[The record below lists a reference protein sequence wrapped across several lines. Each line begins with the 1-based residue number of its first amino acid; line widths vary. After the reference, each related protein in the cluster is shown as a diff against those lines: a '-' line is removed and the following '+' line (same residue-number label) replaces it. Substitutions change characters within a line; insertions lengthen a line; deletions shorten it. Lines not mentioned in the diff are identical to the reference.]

1 MHSARNP
8 SQPALTE
15 LPVSNRT
22 SVFMPRLA
30 PLAAALC
37 LALTL
42 APLLPGDGRAAEPG
56 ATEPKGL
63 AITVMHPQRRTM
75 SDTLLVT
82 GSLLPREEI
91 QVGPEIE
98 GYRLVE
104 ILAEVGDRV
113 EKGQVLARLS
123 RDLIDVQLAQNTA
136 NGAKAKAA
144 IAQQRAN
151 LDQTLA
157 QEAEA
162 LTAVDRTR
170 QLRKTGVS
178 SQEQLDERERAVKV
192 ATAQVAAAREAL
204 VAAEADAA
212 LVAAQRHEIELRLE
226 RTDVRTPAAGIVLDR
241 DARVG
246 AIILSA
252 RQEPLFRIARDG
264 AIDLDAE
271 VPESS
276 MARMK
281 VGQKVQVTPAG
292 FTTPVEGT
300 VRLIAAQV
308 DKATRLGRVKIALAD
323 DPDLRPGTYAKGFV
337 ELGRREGLALPLS
350 AVMFDADGAYVM
362 VVEDGLVR
370 TRRVEAGLKG
380 QGRVLIEQG
389 LTPADN
395 VVVRAG
401 GFLREG
407 DRVRTVMN
415 TDISAGTPA
424 APGARGTPARDSSV
438 AGAR

>member
-1 MHSARNP
+1 M
-8 SQPALTE
+8 
-15 LPVSNRT
+15 V
-22 SVFMPRLA
+22 RLA
-30 PLAAALC
+30 RIAALAL
-37 LALTL
+37 LALGAFSA
-42 APLLPGDGRAAEPG
+42 APAFSADPTPAE
-56 ATEPKGL
+56 EKGL
-63 AITVMHPQRRTM
+63 AVSVTHPLRREL

-104 ILAEVGDRV
+104 LLAEAGDRV

-123 RDLIDVQLAQNTA
+123 RDMLDVQLAQNTA
-136 NGAKAKAA
+136 NAAKAKAA
-144 IAQQRAN
+144 IAQQKAQ
-151 LDQTLA
+151 LDQMLA

-204 VAAEADAA
+204 VAAEADAT
-212 LVAAQRHEIELRLE
+212 LVVAQRAEIELRLA
-226 RTDVRTPAAGIVLDR
+226 RTDIRAPEAGVVLTRNARIGSIVLSTRTD
-241 DARVG
+241 
-246 AIILSA
+246 
-252 RQEPLFRIARDG
+252 PLFTIARDG
-264 AIDLDAE
+264 AVDLDAE
-271 VPESS
+271 VPEAS
-276 MARMK
+276 MARLK
-281 VGQKVQVTPAG
+281 VGQSAQVTPAG
-292 FTTPVEGT
+292 FAHPVEGK

-308 DKATRLGRVKIALAD
+308 DKATRLGKAKIALAD
-323 DPDLRPGTYAKGFV
+323 DPSLRPGTYGRGVV
-337 ELGRREGLALPLS
+337 ELGRREALTVPLS

-362 VVEDGLVR
+362 VVEDGTVHE
-370 TRRVEAGLKG
+370 RRVTAGLKG
-380 QGRVLIEQG
+380 HG
-389 LTPADN
+389 LVEISAGLKPQDV

-401 GFLREG
+401 GFLRDG

-415 TDISAGTPA
+415 TEVSASGA
-424 APGARGTPARDSSV
+424 AP

>member
-1 MHSARNP
+1 MMPRFARNP
-8 SQPALTE
+8 PRPNLTE
-15 LPVSNRT
+15 MTLHNRIACFMSRLGSFAIVLGLAFTPFAAPVA
-22 SVFMPRLA
+22 MA
-30 PLAAALC
+30 
-37 LALTL
+37 
-42 APLLPGDGRAAEPG
+42 DPG
-56 ATEPKGL
+56 APEARGL
-63 AITVMHPQRRTM
+63 AVSVMHPQRRAM
-75 SDTLLVT
+75 SETLLVT

-104 ILAEVGDRV
+104 ILVEAGDRV

-123 RDLIDVQLAQNTA
+123 RDMLDVQLAQNTA

-144 IAQQRAN
+144 IAQQRAS

-170 QLRKTGVS
+170 QLRKTGVA

-192 ATAQVAAAREAL
+192 ASAQVAAAREAL
-204 VAAEADAA
+204 VAAEADAT

-226 RTDVRTPAAGIVLDR
+226 RTDIRTPDAGIVLNR
-241 DARVG
+241 DARIG

-300 VRLIAAQV
+300 LRLISAQV

-323 DPDLRPGTYAKGFV
+323 DPDLRPGTYARGLV
-337 ELGRREGLALPLS
+337 ELGRKDGLTVPLS
-350 AVMFDADGAYVM
+350 AVQFDADGAYVM
-362 VVEDGLVR
+362 VVEDGIVHE
-370 TRRVEAGLKG
+370 RRVVAGLKG
-380 QGRVLIEQG
+380 QGRVQIEQG
-389 LTPADN
+389 LAPTDV

-401 GFLREG
+401 GFLRDG
-407 DRVRTVMN
+407 DRVRTVMTTELSASEPPRN
-415 TDISAGTPA
+415 TT
-424 APGARGTPARDSSV
+424 

>member
-1 MHSARNP
+1 MIRIARNP
-8 SQPALTE
+8 PRPDLTE
-15 LPVSNRT
+15 TPVHNRT
-22 SVFMPRLA
+22 ALFMSRTA
-30 PLAAALC
+30 
-37 LALTL
+37 TL
-42 APLLPGDGRAAEPG
+42 AIALGLLFTSLMAPQAGADPASAEGR
-56 ATEPKGL
+56 GL
-63 AITVMHPQRRTM
+63 AVSVMHPQRRVM
-75 SDTLLVT
+75 SETLLVT

-91 QVGPEIE
+91 QIGPEIE

-104 ILAEVGDRV
+104 ILVEAGDRV

-123 RDLIDVQLAQNTA
+123 RDMLDVQLVQNTA
-136 NGAKAKAA
+136 SAAKARAA
-144 IAQQRAN
+144 IAQQRAT

-162 LTAVDRTR
+162 MTAVDRTR
-170 QLRKTGVS
+170 QLRKSGVA

-192 ATAQVAAAREAL
+192 ASAQVAAAREAL
-204 VAAEADAA
+204 VAAEADER

-226 RTDVRTPAAGIVLDR
+226 RTDIRTPDAGIVLNR
-241 DARVG
+241 DARIG

-271 VPESS
+271 VPEGS

-292 FTTPVEGT
+292 FTQPVEGT
-300 VRLIAAQV
+300 VRLISAQI

-323 DPDLRPGTYAKGFV
+323 DPNLRPGTYARGLV
-337 ELGRREGLALPLS
+337 ELGRREALTVPLS

-362 VVEDGLVR
+362 VVQDGIVHE
-370 TRRVEAGLKG
+370 RRVVAGLKG
-380 QGRVLIEQG
+380 QGRVQIEEG
-389 LTPADN
+389 LAPTD
-395 VVVRAG
+395 VVVMRAG
-401 GFLREG
+401 GFLRDG

-415 TDISAGTPA
+415 TEVSASES
-424 APGARGTPARDSSV
+424 PGRAGPN

>member
-1 MHSARNP
+1 MSRFG
-8 SQPALTE
+8 S
-15 LPVSNRT
+15 
-22 SVFMPRLA
+22 LA
-30 PLAAALC
+30 IVLGLAFASLIA
-37 LALTL
+37 
-42 APLLPGDGRAAEPG
+42 PG
-56 ATEPKGL
+56 AMADPAAPEARGL
-63 AITVMHPQRRTM
+63 AVSVMHPQRRTM
-75 SDTLLVT
+75 AETLLVT

-104 ILAEVGDRV
+104 ILVEAGDRV

-123 RDLIDVQLAQNTA
+123 RDMLDVQLAQNTA

-144 IAQQRAN
+144 IAQQRAT

-170 QLRKTGVS
+170 QLRKSGVA

-192 ATAQVAAAREAL
+192 ASAQVAAAREAL
-204 VAAEADAA
+204 VAAQADAT
-212 LVAAQRHEIELRLE
+212 LVEAQRHEIELRLE
-226 RTDVRTPAAGIVLDR
+226 RTDIRTPDAGIVLNR
-241 DARVG
+241 DARIG

-300 VRLIAAQV
+300 LRLISAQV

-323 DPDLRPGTYAKGFV
+323 DPDLRPGTYARGLV
-337 ELGRREGLALPLS
+337 ELGRREGLTVPLS

-362 VVEDGLVR
+362 VVEDGIVHE
-370 TRRVEAGLKG
+370 RRVVAGLKG
-380 QGRVLIEQG
+380 QGRVQIEQG
-389 LTPADN
+389 LSPNDV

-401 GFLREG
+401 GFLRDG
-407 DRVRTVMN
+407 DRVRTVMSTELSAREPAPRN
-415 TDISAGTPA
+415 TTAGT
-424 APGARGTPARDSSV
+424 R
-438 AGAR
+438 